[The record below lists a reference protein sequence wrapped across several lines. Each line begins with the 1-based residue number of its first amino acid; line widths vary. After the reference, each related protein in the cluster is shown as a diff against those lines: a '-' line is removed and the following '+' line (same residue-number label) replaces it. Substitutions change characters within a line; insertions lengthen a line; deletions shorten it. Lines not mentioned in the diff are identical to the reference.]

1 MWKVRVF
8 TLYPE
13 IFPGPLNKGLYGK
26 ALEKKIWDLQIIN
39 IRDSANDKHKTVDDT
54 PYGGGDGMV
63 LMAEPLMKAIDYS
76 FELLSSEIEDTRVV
90 YPSPQGKK
98 WDQNEA
104 QKCISVKNF
113 IFICGRY
120 KGIDQRVVDKYVTH
134 EYSIGDYVISNGE
147 LSSMVLIDSIIR
159 LNPGTLNNLQSAKT
173 DSFSTELLD
182 HPHYTRPR
190 VVDGLSVPEVLIGG
204 HHDNIRSWRKDKS
217 LMITREKRPD
227 LWKKYNKKIKEMEYN
242 HE

>member
-1 MWKVRVF
+1 MQIAILTSAPDIIDTYLSNTILRQAM
-8 TLYPE
+8 
-13 IFPGPLNKGLYGK
+13 LNESVLIHVIDIRNHAKGNYK
-26 ALEKKIWDLQIIN
+26 QI
-39 IRDSANDKHKTVDDT
+39 DDI
-54 PYGGGDGMV
+54 PYGGGEGMV

-98 WDQNEA
+98 WDQKEA
-104 QKCISVKNF
+104 QECVSVKNF

-159 LNPGTLNNLQSAKT
+159 LNPGTLNNIQSAKT

-227 LWKKYNKKIKEMEYN
+227 LWKKYNKKI
-242 HE
+242 

>member
-1 MWKVRVF
+1 MKISIITSAPSMINNFAENTMIRKAIAENFINFNIVDVREF
-8 TLYPE
+8 AD
-13 IFPGPLNKGLYGK
+13 NNHK
-26 ALEKKIWDLQIIN
+26 QI
-39 IRDSANDKHKTVDDT
+39 DDI

-63 LMAEPLMKAIDYS
+63 LMAKPLMKAIEYS
-76 FELLSSEIEDTRVV
+76 FELLCSATEDTIVV

-104 QKCISVKNF
+104 QECVSIKNF

-173 DSFSTELLD
+173 DSFSKELLD

-204 HHDNIRSWRKDKS
+204 HHDNIRTWRKNKS

>member
-1 MWKVRVF
+1 MKISIITSAPSMINSCIESTILR
-8 TLYPE
+8 
-13 IFPGPLNKGLYGK
+13 K
-26 ALEKKIWDLQIIN
+26 AI
-39 IRDSANDKHKTVDDT
+39 SANIIDFHVINVREFADNSYKQIDDI
-54 PYGGGDGMV
+54 PFGGGDGMV

-76 FELLSSEIEDTRVV
+76 FDLLSSTSDNTRIV

-98 WDQNEA
+98 WDQNQAKEN
-104 QKCISVKNF
+104 IHVKNF

-159 LNPGTLNNLQSAKT
+159 LNPGTLNNLKSAKT
-173 DSFSTELLD
+173 DSFAKELLD
-182 HPHYTRPR
+182 YPHYTRPR
-190 VVDGLSVPEVLIGG
+190 IVNGLSVPEVLVGG
-204 HHDNIRSWRKDKS
+204 HHEIIKNWRKNKS
-217 LMITREKRPD
+217 EKITRERRPD

>member
-1 MWKVRVF
+1 MKISIITSAPSMINNFAENTMIRKAIAENFINLNIVDVREF
-8 TLYPE
+8 AD
-13 IFPGPLNKGLYGK
+13 NNCK
-26 ALEKKIWDLQIIN
+26 QI
-39 IRDSANDKHKTVDDT
+39 DDI

-63 LMAEPLMKAIDYS
+63 LMAEPLMKAIEHS
-76 FELLSSEIEDTRVV
+76 FELLCSATEDTIVV

-104 QKCISVKNF
+104 QECVSIKNF

-173 DSFSTELLD
+173 DSFSKELLD

-204 HHDNIRSWRKDKS
+204 HHDNIRTWRKNKS

-227 LWKKYNKKIKEMEYN
+227 LWKKYNNKIKEMEYN

>member
-1 MWKVRVF
+1 MKISIITSAPSMINNFAENTMIRKAIAENFINLNIVDVREF
-8 TLYPE
+8 AD
-13 IFPGPLNKGLYGK
+13 NNCK
-26 ALEKKIWDLQIIN
+26 QI
-39 IRDSANDKHKTVDDT
+39 DDI

-63 LMAEPLMKAIDYS
+63 LMAEPLMKAIEHS
-76 FELLSSEIEDTRVV
+76 FELLCSATEDTIVV

-104 QKCISVKNF
+104 QECVSIKNF

-173 DSFSTELLD
+173 DSFSKELLD

-204 HHDNIRSWRKDKS
+204 HHDNIRTWRKNKS
-217 LMITREKRPD
+217 IMITREKRPD
-227 LWKKYNKKIKEMEYN
+227 LWKKYNNKIKEMEYN